1 MEANKPRDKR
11 KRKQTQN
18 ESKSKRKMVSLIP
31 LVVFANREME
41 ANKLKAFL
49 CRVGSTRED
58 WLKLKL
64 KVHVVAML
72 WKRRLGI

>member
-1 MEANKPRDKR
+1 
-11 KRKQTQN
+11 
-18 ESKSKRKMVSLIP
+18 MVSLIP